1 VRNKQY
7 RVSMIGL
14 LQAAAVLTVV
24 FSLVTALNLPQ
35 HFIELFSHFRLQ
47 YLVVSILLFLIFA
60 LLSRYAYAG
69 ALLLTAILN
78 GFFIIAWYL
87 PPNSEGD
94 GPETLKLLHAN
105 VLSSNDK
112 YQGLIDLIDAEDPD
126 IIFLQEITD
135 DWVSGLTTLQENY
148 PFSYTMARPGN
159 FGVAVYS
166 KTQFDSVGHVDSPP
180 LGYPTIIATAT
191 VGGEK
196 LTLISSHPTIPLGRK
211 LSSVRNQQFDSVVD
225 LVKAADG
232 KVILLGDF
240 NATMWDTHFRR
251 LIQSAGLSNARQG
264 FGILPTWP
272 TYLPF
277 AMIPID
283 HFLIPEGI
291 VVTELKTGKSIGSDH
306 LPLIVTLSL

>member
-1 VRNKQY
+1 MHSKRY
-7 RVSMIGL
+7 RVSIIGL

-24 FSLVTALNLPQ
+24 FSVLTALNLPQ
-35 HFIELFSHFRLQ
+35 HMIELFSHFRLQ
-47 YLVVSILLFLIFA
+47 YLVVSVLLLLVFA
-60 LLSRYAYAG
+60 VLHRYAYAG
-69 ALLLTAILN
+69 AMLLTSLLN
-78 GFFIIAWYL
+78 GFLIIGLYL
-87 PPNSEGD
+87 PLDREG
-94 GPETLKLLHAN
+94 GESETLKLLHAN
-105 VLSSNDK
+105 VLSTNDK
-112 YQGLIDLIDAEDPD
+112 YQRLIDLIDAEDPD

-135 DWVSGLTTLQENY
+135 DWVSGLTTLQKNY
-148 PFSYTMARPGN
+148 PYSYALAQSGN
-159 FGVAVYS
+159 FGIAVYS
-166 KTQFDSVGHVDSPP
+166 KKPFDTVGHVDSPP

-196 LTLISSHPTIPLGRK
+196 LTLISSHPSIPLGK
-211 LSSVRNQQFDSVVD
+211 ELSLARNQQFDSVLDQVT
-225 LVKAADG
+225 AADG

-240 NATMWDTHFRR
+240 NATMWDTHFKRM
-251 LIQSAGLSNARQG
+251 IQSAGLSNARQG

-291 VVTELKTGKSIGSDH
+291 DVTDLKTAKSIGSDH

>member
-1 VRNKQY
+1 MV
-7 RVSMIGL
+7 
-14 LQAAAVLTVV
+14 
-24 FSLVTALNLPQ
+24 
-35 HFIELFSHFRLQ
+35 
-47 YLVVSILLFLIFA
+47 
-60 LLSRYAYAG
+60 
-69 ALLLTAILN
+69 
-78 GFFIIAWYL
+78 
-87 PPNSEGD
+87 
-94 GPETLKLLHAN
+94 
-105 VLSSNDK
+105 
-112 YQGLIDLIDAEDPD
+112 
-126 IIFLQEITD
+126 FLQEITD
-135 DWVSGLTTLQENY
+135 DWVSGLATLQENY
-148 PFSYTMARPGN
+148 PFSYIQAQSGN

-191 VGGEK
+191 VGKQK

-211 LSSVRNQQFDSVVD
+211 LSSVRNRQFDSVVD

-291 VVTELKTGKSIGSDH
+291 GVTELKNGKSIGSDH